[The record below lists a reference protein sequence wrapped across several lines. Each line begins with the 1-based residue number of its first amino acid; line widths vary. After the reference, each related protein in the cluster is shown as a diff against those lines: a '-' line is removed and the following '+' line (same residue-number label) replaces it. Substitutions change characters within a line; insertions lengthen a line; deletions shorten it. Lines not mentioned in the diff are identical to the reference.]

1 MQLRNETWDS
11 PWEFPWTDTGTFLPS
26 PMLPMRVRFQATGGC
41 SLLTLF
47 SWASLQLLDPSRA
60 LRIPNFCL
68 HNMRSLR
75 VPKFDLR
82 WHAFILLPARCL
94 YQHILKV
101 SPFCN
106 LKMHVLLVI
115 TEALGSCSL
124 MSGELVQRPS
134 RKVNGYIDI
143 RIPRNMIAYEKNSK
157 LMMPEQRSKATRRI
171 YIETNTVPQN
181 TTDVHQAFS
190 KFQSGHVTHLILP
203 LRGAITIA
211 VSAWARIGMFHE
223 ISGAQFP

>member
-1 MQLRNETWDS
+1 
-11 PWEFPWTDTGTFLPS
+11 
-26 PMLPMRVRFQATGGC
+26 MLSMRVRFQATGGC

-47 SWASLQLLDPSRA
+47 PWASLQLLDPSRA
-60 LRIPNFCL
+60 LRIPNSCP

-75 VPKFDLR
+75 VPEFDLR

-101 SPFCN
+101 SSFCN
-106 LKMHVLLVI
+106 LKMHNLLLV
-115 TEALGSCSL
+115 TKALGSCSL

-134 RKVNGYIDI
+134 RKVNGYIYI

-171 YIETNTVPQN
+171 YVKINMVPQN
-181 TTDVHQAFS
+181 TTGVHQAFS
-190 KFQSGHVTHLILP
+190 KFQSGHVTHPILP
-203 LRGAITIA
+203 LQDAITIA
-211 VSAWARIGMFHE
+211 VSA
-223 ISGAQFP
+223 